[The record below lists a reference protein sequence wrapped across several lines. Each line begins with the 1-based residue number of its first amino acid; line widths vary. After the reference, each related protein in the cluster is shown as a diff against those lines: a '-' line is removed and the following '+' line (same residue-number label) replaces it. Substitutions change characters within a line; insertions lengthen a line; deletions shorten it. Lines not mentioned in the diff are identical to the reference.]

1 MTITVVGGG
10 LAGLIAAVECAER
23 GEDVELFEATS
34 LLGGRARSTTGEFVA
49 NHGPHVVYGDGEL
62 WRWLGARGLATPAK
76 KPPLHGARI
85 RYGGAL
91 HHTPPVAAL
100 RALRVFRDAAPDEL
114 SLREWV
120 TRESGPDVA
129 DAASRMCHVFT
140 FDHDPGRL
148 AASFCAER
156 ARRAYS
162 LPLSTRY
169 VVGGWGVMIER
180 IAGRAR
186 SLGVRITLGARIDTP
201 PDGPV
206 IVAVPP
212 ASARRLLGDDS
223 LRWTGTRTAILDIG
237 VRTRRG
243 DPFIVLDLDDGVFLE
258 RFTAADR
265 TLAPVGHQLVQA
277 QVGLAPD
284 EGLDDGVTRIER
296 VLDVAFADWRAREV
310 WRRRYVL
317 EDASGALDPPGTT
330 WRDRPAIDRGDGV
343 YLCGDM
349 VAAPGLLSE
358 VSVNSAVTAAQLA
371 SSAHRSE
378 ITERSSHRSALDP
391 ASPSSSGLV

>member
-34 LLGGRARSTTGEFVA
+34 LLGGRARSTTGDFAA

-62 WRWLGARGLATPAK
+62 WRWLDARGLAEPAK
-76 KPPLHGARI
+76 KAPLRGIRI

-91 HHTPPVAAL
+91 HHAPPVAAL

-114 SLREWV
+114 ALREWV
-120 TRESGPDVA
+120 TGEAGPEVA
-129 DAASRMCHVFT
+129 EAASRMCHVFT

-148 AASFCAER
+148 AASFCVER

-162 LPLSTRY
+162 LPVSVRY
-169 VVGGWGVMIER
+169 VVGGWGAMIER

-186 SLGVRITLGARIDTP
+186 SLGVRITLSTRIDAL

-206 IVAVPP
+206 VVAVPL
-212 ASARRLLGDDS
+212 ASARRLLRDDTLTWS
-223 LRWTGTRTAILDIG
+223 GTRTAILDIG

-265 TLAPVGHQLVQA
+265 TLAPVGQQLAQA
-277 QVGLAPD
+277 QVGLAPH

-296 VLDVAFADWRAREV
+296 VLDDTYAGWREREV

-330 WRDRPAIDRGDGV
+330 WRDRPAIDRGHRV

-358 VSVNSAVTAAQLA
+358 VSVNSAVTAAQLVS
-371 SSAHRSE
+371 SSALRSE
-378 ITERSSHRSALDP
+378 IA
-391 ASPSSSGLV
+391 